1 MTRLIGR
8 IGVLSVLVIGA
19 TASVALAQDARDA
32 APPQPRWTVE
42 GLAGLQVHYKG
53 SVQSLAVGFN
63 PTRSL
68 TLFAQVERSNVDD
81 RIRQYAD
88 GDSAERGSADRF
100 VGGGIRYAFFT
111 RRRISPYLLI
121 GGGRGTSRPNVSE
134 RFPDIRERDIHVIF
148 YGAGARMPIR
158 PWLDAVI
165 DTRLV
170 MAGEA
175 VSDYFG
181 VRLAARGGL
190 AVRF

>member
-1 MTRLIGR
+1 MTKQIARVAAL
-8 IGVLSVLVIGA
+8 GVLLLGA
-19 TASVALAQDARDA
+19 PASVALAQT
-32 APPQPRWTVE
+32 RWNVE
-42 GLAGLQVHYKG
+42 GLAGLQLHYKG
-53 SVQSLAVGFN
+53 GVQSLALGFN

-81 RIRQYAD
+81 RMRQYAD

-111 RRRISPYLLI
+111 RRSVSPYVLI

-134 RFPDIRERDIHVIF
+134 RFPDIRERDIAVVF
-148 YGAGARMPIR
+148 YGAGARIPIR

-181 VRLAARGGL
+181 VRMAARGGL